1 VTSPNHPIVLP
12 DAPADQQ
19 QLLAAG
25 GVACWEAPLT
35 IDTYEPAEPD
45 RYPLFLDRRVY
56 QGSSGK
62 VYPIPFTDR
71 IESEKAPREW
81 RAIHLEN
88 RWVRLVLL
96 PELGG
101 RIHIG
106 YDKSADYDFFYRNN
120 VIKPALVGLAG
131 PWISGGVEFNWPQ
144 HHRPATYLPVET
156 RIERADDGSVTVW
169 HSDLDQLQRMRG
181 SHGIRLRGDS
191 TLIELDAQLVNRT
204 DVPQTF
210 LWWANVAA
218 RSHEHYQS
226 FFPTDVRYVA
236 DHARRAITAFPNAD
250 RPYYGVDYPAL
261 AAERADADRID
272 VYSNI
277 PVPTSYMITDTA
289 DDFFGGYDHDARAGF
304 VHWADRAIAPGKK
317 QWTWGDGEVG
327 HAWDRHLT
335 DGDGPYVELMAG
347 VFTDNQPDFSWLQP
361 GETREFRQ
369 YWYPIRE
376 IGPAVQA
383 TLAAAISVEIAT
395 GEADASAEA
404 AAPVAFGGS
413 AAGRS
418 VRIGVATTAVHDAV
432 EVVARRGDEV
442 VGSWTAAVGPEH
454 PLTVTL
460 DLADPAT
467 RDDLVVVA
475 TAAGRTLVE
484 WRAHEAPAGEPWVA
498 TEPPAAAE
506 IEGADELVLTGLHLV
521 QYRHPTRAAEPYF
534 AEAIRRDPG
543 DSRARIALARL
554 AYDRGELN
562 VALDHLDRALERLT
576 RRNLN
581 PERGDAH
588 LLRGLVLERLG
599 REREAADAF
608 GKAGWDGTLAL
619 PAALGR
625 ARLALRAGDAERSLQ
640 FADAALAADP
650 GSSQACAA
658 RIVALRA
665 IAGQGGPG
673 TGATRA
679 ALHAASARSD
689 RPDRRVPQDMAQ
701 SEESGA
707 VLADEASALAEREL
721 AAARAADPLDPLL
734 AALDDALDPID
745 ARTLVT
751 MAHELHRMGD
761 PVRGL
766 ALARRATEA
775 VPGPFGNPVPLAHY
789 AVAAFLAADGDAAG
803 AAEARAAAR
812 AADPR
817 LAFPSGLDDLGV
829 LEAAVLADPAD
840 ARAEGYLGCWLL
852 DAGRTADALAALDSA
867 IAGGD
872 HAMTDPVVW
881 RNAAV
886 ALVNTGGDPAE
897 ADRRYG
903 VALRMSPGDARLV
916 YERDQLAALR
926 EVPAA
931 ERLAAIEAAG
941 AEVLVR
947 DDLAISYANLLVDV
961 DRAQDALD
969 FLDRRAFQPF
979 EGGEGQVIAV
989 FDRASAAV
997 ARELLAGGDAASA
1010 IALLEGGIRVPEHL
1024 GEGRH
1029 PAVVTAERFVL
1040 LGNAYAAIGDRPAAE
1055 AAWRRARD
1063 GGGPLAAGEH
1073 VVDAR
1078 DAWTGIAHT
1087 LLGETEAA
1095 ARVWDALDARADALE
1110 AAADAVDYFATSLPE
1125 LLLFRVD
1132 TAERR
1137 AAEARELRTLA
1148 AAGRT
1153 QAEEAA

>member
-19 QLLAAG
+19 RILEAG

-71 IESEKAPREW
+71 IEPEKAPREW

-106 YDKSADYDFFYRNN
+106 YDKTADYDFFYRNN

-144 HHRPATYLPVET
+144 HHRPATYLPVES
-156 RIERADDGSVTVW
+156 RIERHDDGSVTVW

-181 SHGIRLRGDS
+181 SHGIRLSGDS
-191 TLIELDAQLVNRT
+191 ALIELEAQLQNRT

-218 RSHEHYQS
+218 RSHEQYQS

-236 DHARRAITAFPNAD
+236 DHARRAITAFPHAD

-261 AAERADADRID
+261 AAERPDADRID
-272 VYSNI
+272 IYSNI

-289 DDFFGGYDHDARAGF
+289 DDFFGGYDHEARAGF

-327 HAWDRHLT
+327 RAWDRHLT

-383 TLAAAISVEIAT
+383 TLDAAISVEIARVDAS

-404 AAPVAFGGS
+404 SPAGAAS
-413 AAGRS
+413 GRS
-418 VRIGVATTAVHDAV
+418 VRIGVATTAVHDEVLV
-432 EVVARRGDEV
+432 EVRRGGEV
-442 VGSWTAAVGPEH
+442 LGAWTTSVSPEH
-454 PLTVTL
+454 PFTVTL
-460 DLADPAT
+460 DVTDAVT
-467 RDDLVVVA
+467 RDDLLVTA
-475 TAAGRTLVE
+475 SAAGRSLVE
-484 WRAHEAPAGEPWVA
+484 WRAHEVPAGEPWVA
-498 TEPPAAAE
+498 TEPPAPAE
-506 IEGADELVLTGLHLV
+506 IDGSDELVLTGLHLV

-534 AEAIRRDPG
+534 AEAVRRDPG

-554 AYDRGELN
+554 AFDRGELH

-581 PERGDAH
+581 PEHGDVH
-588 LLRGLVLERLG
+588 LLRGLVLERLD
-599 REREAADAF
+599 RPTEAADAF
-608 GKAGWDGTLAL
+608 GKASWDGALAL
-619 PAALGR
+619 PTALGR
-625 ARLALRAGDAERSLQ
+625 ARLALRAGDAERSLR
-640 FADAALAADP
+640 FAEAALAADA
-650 GSSQACAA
+650 GSSQARAA
-658 RIVALRA
+658 HIVALRA
-665 IAGQGGPG
+665 LGALAAAGDDALEVRSCVGEVQVAPP
-673 TGATRA
+673 THHRASNAANAGA
-679 ALHAASARSD
+679 
-689 RPDRRVPQDMAQ
+689 
-701 SEESGA
+701 
-707 VLADEASALAEREL
+707 EASALADREL

-745 ARTLVT
+745 PRTLVT

-761 PVRGL
+761 RARGL

-775 VPGPFGNPVPLAHY
+775 APGGFGNPAPLAHY
-789 AVAAFLAADGDAAG
+789 AVAAFLDAAG
-803 AAEARAAAR
+803 DTEGARAARDAAR

-817 LAFPSGLDDLGV
+817 LAFPAGLDDLGV
-829 LEAAVLADPAD
+829 LEAALLANPAD

-867 IAGGD
+867 IAGGAD
-872 HAMTDPVVW
+872 AMTDPVVW

-886 ALVNTGGDPAE
+886 ALVNTGGDLAE
-897 ADRRYG
+897 ADRRYD
-903 VALRMSPGDARLV
+903 VALHLSPADARLV
-916 YERDQLAALR
+916 YERDQLAAVR
-926 EVPAA
+926 GTSAA
-931 ERLAAIEAAG
+931 DRLAAIEAAG
-941 AEVLVR
+941 AGVLIR
-947 DDLAISYANLLVDV
+947 DDLAIGYANLLVEV
-961 DRAQDALD
+961 DRAQEALD

-997 ARELLAGGDAASA
+997 ARDLLARGEAADAA
-1010 IALLEGGIRVPEHL
+1010 ALLEAGIRVPEHL

-1029 PAVVTAERFVL
+1029 PAEVVAERFVL
-1040 LGNAYAAIGDRPAAE
+1040 LGNAHRALGDRDAAE

-1063 GGGPLAAGEH
+1063 GGGALAAGEH
-1073 VVDAR
+1073 VVSAR
-1078 DAWTGIAHT
+1078 DAWVGMAHT
-1087 LLGETEAA
+1087 LLGEHEAA
-1095 ARVWDALDARADALE
+1095 ARVWASLDARADALE
-1110 AAADAVDYFATSLPE
+1110 AAADTVDYFATSLPE
-1125 LLLFRVD
+1125 LLLFSVD

-1148 AAGRT
+1148 ATGRAQT
-1153 QAEEAA
+1153 EEAA

>member
-1 VTSPNHPIVLP
+1 VLP

-35 IDTYEPAEPD
+35 IDTYEPAQPD

-71 IESEKAPREW
+71 IQPEKAPREW

-88 RWVRLVLL
+88 QWVRLVLL

-106 YDKSADYDFFYRNN
+106 YDKTADYDFFYRNN

-156 RIERADDGSVTVW
+156 RIERHDDGSVTVW

-181 SHGIRLRGDS
+181 SHGIRLAGDS
-191 TLIELDAQLVNRT
+191 ALIELEAQLTNRT

-261 AAERADADRID
+261 ANERGGADRID
-272 VYSNI
+272 LYSNI

-327 HAWDRHLT
+327 RAWDRHLT

-369 YWYPIRE
+369 YWYPIQE

-383 TLAAAISVEIAT
+383 TLDAAVSVEVTTPSGDASGRADAP
-395 GEADASAEA
+395 GEADASGEA
-404 AAPVAFGGS
+404 ARGGTAS
-413 AAGRS
+413 GRS
-418 VRIGVATTAVHDAV
+418 VRIGVVTTAAHD
-432 EVVARRGDEV
+432 EVDIEVRRG
-442 VGSWTAAVGPEH
+442 GAVLGTWRAPVSPGH
-454 PLTVTL
+454 PFTVTL
-460 DLADPAT
+460 DVTEPVT
-467 RDDLVVVA
+467 RDDLLVVA
-475 TAAGRTLVE
+475 TAAGRSLVE
-484 WRAHEAPAGEPWVA
+484 WHAHEVPAGEPWVA
-498 TEPPAAAE
+498 TEPPTPDE
-506 IEGADELVLTGLHLV
+506 IDGADELYLTGLHLV

-534 AEAIRRDPG
+534 AEAVRRDPG
-543 DSRARIALARL
+543 DSRARVALARL
-554 AYDRGELN
+554 AYDRGELS
-562 VALDHLDRALERLT
+562 VALDHLDRAVERLT

-581 PERGDAH
+581 PEHGDVH

-599 REREAADAF
+599 RTAEAADAF
-608 GKAGWDGTLAL
+608 GKAAWDGALAL
-619 PAALGR
+619 PASLGR
-625 ARLALRAGDAERSLQ
+625 ARLALRAGDADRSLQ
-640 FADAALAADP
+640 FADAAIAADP
-650 GSSQACAA
+650 GSTQARAV
-658 RIVALRA
+658 RILALRA
-665 IAGQGGPG
+665 IAAG
-673 TGATRA
+673 TLGVGLASDATTHTA
-679 ALHAASARSD
+679 N
-689 RPDRRVPQDMAQ
+689 
-701 SEESGA
+701 GA
-707 VLADEASALAEREL
+707 VAEASALADREL

-745 ARTLVT
+745 PRTLVT

-761 PVRGL
+761 RARGL
-766 ALARRATEA
+766 ALAQRATEA
-775 VPGPFGNPVPLAHY
+775 VPGPFGNPAPLAHY
-789 AVAAFLAADGDAAG
+789 AVATFLDEAGDRDG
-803 AAEARAAAR
+803 AAAARDAAR

-817 LAFPSGLDDLGV
+817 LAFPSELDDLGV
-829 LEAAVLADPAD
+829 LEAALLADPAD

-867 IAGGD
+867 IAGGEG
-872 HAMTDPVVW
+872 AMTDPVVW

-886 ALVNTGGDPAE
+886 ALVNTGGDLAE
-897 ADRRYG
+897 ADRRYD
-903 VALRMSPGDARLV
+903 VALRLSPADARLV
-916 YERDQLAALR
+916 FERDQLAAVR
-926 EVPAA
+926 GTSAGD
-931 ERLAAIEAAG
+931 RLAAIESAG
-941 AEVLVR
+941 PSVLIR
-947 DDLAISYANLLVDV
+947 DDLAIGFANLLVDV
-961 DRAQDALD
+961 GRAQDALD
-969 FLDRRAFQPF
+969 FLDRREFQPF

-989 FDRASAAV
+989 FDRATAAV
-997 ARELLAGGDAASA
+997 ARDLLANGDAATA
-1010 IALLEGGIRVPEHL
+1010 VALLEAGTVVPEHL

-1029 PAVVTAERFVL
+1029 PATVVAERFVL
-1040 LGNAYAAIGDRPAAE
+1040 LGNAYAALGDRTAAE
-1055 AAWRRARD
+1055 TAWRRARD

-1073 VVDAR
+1073 TVDAA
-1078 DAWTGIAHT
+1078 DAWIGTAHT

-1095 ARVWDALDARADALE
+1095 ARVWAALDARADALE
-1110 AAADAVDYFATSLPE
+1110 ASADTVDYFATSLPE
-1125 LLLFRVD
+1125 LLLFSVD

-1137 AAEARELRTLA
+1137 AAEAAELRTLA
-1148 AAGRT
+1148 ASGRAQT
-1153 QAEEAA
+1153 EEAA

>member
-1 VTSPNHPIVLP
+1 MTSLNHPIVLP

-19 QLLAAG
+19 QLLEAG

-71 IESEKAPREW
+71 IVPEKAPREW

-106 YDKSADYDFFYRNN
+106 YDKTADYDFFYRNN

-144 HHRPATYLPVET
+144 HHRPATYLPVDS
-156 RIERADDGSVTVW
+156 RIERHDDGSVTVW

-191 TLIELDAQLVNRT
+191 ALIELEAHLQNRT

-218 RSHEHYQS
+218 RSHERYQS

-236 DHARRAITAFPNAD
+236 DHARRAITAFPHAD

-261 AAERADADRID
+261 AGERADADRID
-272 VYSNI
+272 IYSNI

-317 QWTWGDGEVG
+317 QWTWGAGEVG
-327 HAWDRHLT
+327 RAWDRHLT
-335 DGDGPYVELMAG
+335 DADGPYVELMAG

-361 GETREFRQ
+361 GETRRFRQ

-383 TLAAAISVEIAT
+383 TLDAAVSVEVASGAPGAPGRADATGAADAAARV
-395 GEADASAEA
+395 
-404 AAPVAFGGS
+404 
-413 AAGRS
+413 
-418 VRIGVATTAVHDAV
+418 VRIGVATTAAHE
-432 EVVARRGDEV
+432 EVVIEARRGGAV
-442 VGSWTAAVGPEH
+442 LGSWTAAVSPEH
-454 PLTVTL
+454 PFTVTF
-460 DLADPAT
+460 DVTDAVT
-467 RDDLVVVA
+467 RDDLVV
-475 TAAGRTLVE
+475 TASTAGRSLVE
-484 WRAHEAPAGEPWVA
+484 WRAHEVPAGEPWVA
-498 TEPPAAAE
+498 TEPPAPAD
-506 IEGADELVLTGLHLV
+506 IDGADELVLTGLHLV

-534 AEAIRRDPG
+534 AEALRRDPG

-554 AYDRGELN
+554 ALDRGELY

-581 PERGDAH
+581 PEHGDVH

-599 REREAADAF
+599 RVAEAADAF
-608 GKAGWDGTLAL
+608 GKASWDGALAL
-619 PAALGR
+619 AAALGR
-625 ARLALRAGDAERSLQ
+625 ARLALRAGDADRSLQ
-640 FADAALAADP
+640 FADAALLADP
-650 GSSQACAA
+650 KSPQAIAA
-658 RIVALRA
+658 RIVALRT
-665 IAGQGGPG
+665 IG
-673 TGATRA
+673 
-679 ALHAASARSD
+679 AASGPSERE
-689 RPDRRVPQDMAQ
+689 RMRRASATDPAA
-701 SEESGA
+701 SSHGLAFEELVASGA
-707 VLADEASALAEREL
+707 GAGEASALADREL

-745 ARTLVT
+745 PRTLVT

-761 PVRGL
+761 RSRGL
-766 ALARRATEA
+766 VLARRATETR
-775 VPGPFGNPVPLAHY
+775 PGPFGNAAPLAHY
-789 AVAAFLAADGDAAG
+789 AIAAFLDEAGDPAG
-803 AAEARAAAR
+803 AAAARAAAR

-817 LAFPSGLDDLGV
+817 LAFPSKLDDLGV
-829 LEAAVLADPAD
+829 LEAALLADPAD

-867 IAGGD
+867 IAGGEEV
-872 HAMTDPVVW
+872 MTDPVVW

-886 ALVNTGGDPAE
+886 ALVNTGGDLAE
-897 ADRRYG
+897 ADRRYE
-903 VALRMSPGDARLV
+903 VALRLSPADPRLV
-916 YERDQLAALR
+916 YERDQLAGVR
-926 EVPAA
+926 GTPAGD
-931 ERLAAIEAAG
+931 RLAAIEAAG
-941 AEVLVR
+941 AGVLIR
-947 DDLAISYANLLVDV
+947 DDLAIGYANLLVEV
-961 DRAQDALD
+961 GRAQEALD

-997 ARELLAGGDAASA
+997 ARELLARGEAADAA
-1010 IALLEGGIRVPEHL
+1010 ALLEAGVSVPEHL

-1029 PAVVTAERFVL
+1029 PADVIAERFVL
-1040 LGNAYAAIGDRPAAE
+1040 LGNARAALGDRTAAE
-1055 AAWRRARD
+1055 AAWRRACA

-1073 VVDAR
+1073 VVSAR
-1078 DAWTGIAHT
+1078 DAWVGTAHT

-1095 ARVWDALDARADALE
+1095 ARVWASLEARADALE
-1110 AAADAVDYFATSLPE
+1110 AAADTVDYFATSLPE
-1125 LLLFRVD
+1125 LLLFSVD

-1137 AAEARELRTLA
+1137 AAEARELRLLA
-1148 AAGRT
+1148 ATGRAHT
-1153 QAEEAA
+1153 EEAA